1 VTDVFSV
8 PITPELI
15 EELERT
21 RGPDLTFMLQD
32 ALERTRGPDLTFML
46 QDAHRPFY
54 DPCKVY
60 RIELSDPTLRISYSA
75 GPIEIDRNKL
85 H

>member
-1 VTDVFSV
+1 MSDEEDKGVHAFR
-8 PITPELI
+8 ITPEL
-15 EELERT
+15 LEKLARV
-21 RGPDLTFMLQD
+21 RGPDLEYML
-32 ALERTRGPDLTFML
+32 R
-46 QDAHRPFY
+46 DAHRPFH
-54 DPCKVY
+54 DPYKVY